1 MLLYRV
7 LTYVQDLNLKKSWH
21 PAIHSNQKRVWE
33 EEKRALEERKR
44 TDQMIKERQ
53 EERQI
58 QELQQMQEAA
68 GGKKRVDRVDWMYSG
83 PSSGQVGTTEEME
96 GYLLGK
102 RRIDGLIKGT
112 EHKKLE
118 RAASQDSFMA
128 LQSANTLK
136 DTAAKIREDPML
148 AIKRQE
154 QAAYEAMMNDPVK
167 RRQLLKAIGGDPGKE
182 PKKDKGKEHR
192 HRKHHHRGDDDHRR
206 HKRSRR
212 DVEDTNERRSRY
224 HGRRRS
230 YSYSS
235 RSRSRSPPR
244 RQSGPTGYSNP
255 RGGNYRYRSPRWSP
269 PPAEH
274 TRTRR
279 DHSRTASPD
288 TSHRR
293 RRSSSAEDRLSRR
306 RRSPVRRSSYNGGSG
321 PTRRRSPET
330 SKGNNATPHEVSGKE
345 ETERARKL
353 AAMQSD
359 ASQLDADREKRLAA
373 MAKRERA
380 EREAEDAARLKSA
393 KLGGKGD
400 FISGLNRKAGDLDL
414 AERIRRGRGGME
426 REREEY

>member
-1 MLLYRV
+1 MGG
-7 LTYVQDLNLKKSWH
+7 DLNLKKSWH
-21 PAIHSNQKRVWE
+21 PAIRSNQKRVWE

-68 GGKKRVDRVDWMYSG
+68 GGKKRIDRVDWMYSG
-83 PSSGQVGTTEEME
+83 PSSGQAGTTEEME

-118 RAASQDSFMA
+118 KTASQDSFMA
-128 LQSANTLK
+128 LQNANTLK

-167 RRQLLKAIGGDPGKE
+167 RRQLLKAIGGDVEKE
-182 PKKDKGKEHR
+182 AKKGKEKELKQRKRR
-192 HRKHHHRGDDDHRR
+192 HHGDEDRRKHQ
-206 HKRSRR
+206 RSRR
-212 DVEDTNERRSRY
+212 DTDGMNGRSGRH

-230 YSYSS
+230 DSYSS

-244 RQSGPTGYSNP
+244 RASGPARYFDSHED
-255 RGGNYRYRSPRWSP
+255 RYRYRSPRRSP
-269 PPAEH
+269 PLAEQRH
-274 TRTRR
+274 TRRGR
-279 DHSRTASPD
+279 SRSASPD

-293 RRSSSAEDRLSRR
+293 RRSSPAENNTSRDM
-306 RRSPVRRSSYNGGSG
+306 RSPVRRNGYMEGNDYTS
-321 PTRRRSPET
+321 RRSTEI
-330 SKGNNATPHEVSGKE
+330 SRSGNARRHGMPIEGE
-345 ETERARKL
+345 EAERARKL

-359 ASQLDADREKRLAA
+359 ASQLDVDRGKRLAA
-373 MAKRERA
+373 MAEREWA
-380 EREAEDAARLKSA
+380 EREAEDAARLKSS

-400 FISGLNRKAGDLDL
+400 FIVGLNRKAGDLDL
-414 AERIRRGRGGME
+414 AERVRRGRSGMQ

>member
-1 MLLYRV
+1 MGG
-7 LTYVQDLNLKKSWH
+7 DLNLKKSWH

-44 TDQMIKERQ
+44 IDQMIKERQ

-68 GGKKRVDRVDWMYSG
+68 GGKKRIDRVDWMYSG

-112 EHKKLE
+112 EHKNLE
-118 RAASQDSFMA
+118 KAASQDSFMA
-128 LQSANTLK
+128 LQNANTLK

-167 RRQLLKAIGGDPGKE
+167 RRQLLKAIGGELGKE
-182 PKKDKGKEHR
+182 PQKDKEKER
-192 HRKHHHRGDDDHRR
+192 KHRKHRHHDDDDHRR

-212 DVEDTNERRSRY
+212 DAEDANGRSSR
-224 HGRRRS
+224 HRGRRRS
-230 YSYSS
+230 HSYSS

-244 RQSGPTGYSNP
+244 RQSGPARYPDSP
-255 RGGNYRYRSPRWSP
+255 EDRYRYRSLRKSP
-269 PPAEH
+269 PPTEYR
-274 TRTRR
+274 RTRR
-279 DHSRTASPD
+279 DRSRSASPD

-293 RRSSSAEDRLSRR
+293 RRNSLAENNPSGSQ
-306 RRSPVRRSSYNGGSG
+306 RSPVRRSAHNGGND
-321 PTRRRSPET
+321 PARRRSREIPQ
-330 SKGNNATPHEVSGKE
+330 SNNVRRHGIPSKE
-345 ETERARKL
+345 EETGRARKL

-359 ASQLDADREKRLAA
+359 ASQLDVDRERRLAA
-373 MAKRERA
+373 MAERETA
-380 EREAEDAARLKSA
+380 EWEAEDAARSKSA

-400 FISGLNRKAGDLDL
+400 FITGLNRKAGDLDL
-414 AERIRRGRGGME
+414 AERVRRGRGGME

>member
-1 MLLYRV
+1 MGG
-7 LTYVQDLNLKKSWH
+7 DLNLKKSWH

-118 RAASQDSFMA
+118 KAASQDSFMA

-167 RRQLLKAIGGDPGKE
+167 RRQLLKAVGGGPGKE
-182 PKKDKGKEHR
+182 PKKDKEKERKHKKHR
-192 HRKHHHRGDDDHRR
+192 HRDDDGHRR
-206 HKRSRR
+206 HRRSKR
-212 DVEDTNERRSRY
+212 DVGETNERSSRH

-230 YSYSS
+230 RSYSS

-244 RQSGPTGYSNP
+244 RQSGPTRYSSS
-255 RGGNYRYRSPRWSP
+255 REGHYRYRSPRWP
-269 PPAEH
+269 LPPAEQG
-274 TRTRR
+274 RTHRNR
-279 DHSRTASPD
+279 SRTASPD
-288 TSHRR
+288 TSRR
-293 RRSSSAEDRLSRR
+293 CRRSSSVEDRPSRR
-306 RRSPVRRSSYNGGSG
+306 QRSPVRRGSCNKSG
-321 PTRRRSPET
+321 PAHRRSPET
-330 SKGNNATPHEVSGKE
+330 SQGNNVTQREASGKE
-345 ETERARKL
+345 EEAERARKL
-353 AAMQSD
+353 AAMQLD

-373 MAKRERA
+373 MAERERA

-414 AERIRRGRGGME
+414 AERVRRGRGGMA